1 MLYCWDMDSCLV
13 NSVFFGRL
21 RKNFLEGYRRL
32 EKPKSNAMKFRQVL
46 LSAFVFVTACSS
58 PKYTYHFDHY
68 DYNSGKKVDAP
79 REDLMEENP
88 LALDEKTLVVS
99 STIEPVAIAEKKE
112 ARYSSVKEVAEKFKI
127 MSKQEKKVFRKE
139 LRRDLLNYSKKTVLK
154 KNNAVD
160 GVDGVEATQ
169 KFDTLVT
176 LAIIFGGAGIVMIM
190 LANISNAFWVAG
202 AISLAIGAF
211 FFVKWVANGNG

>member
-21 RKNFLEGYRRL
+21 RKNFLEGYPRL

-58 PKYTYHFDHY
+58 PKYVYHFDHY

-79 REDLMEENP
+79 REDVMEENP

-99 STIEPVAIAEKKE
+99 ATIEPVAIAEKKE
-112 ARYSSVKEVAEKFKI
+112 APYSSVKEVAEKFKT
-127 MSKQEKKVFRKE
+127 MSKQEKKEFRKE
-139 LRRDLLNYSKKTVLK
+139 LRKELVNYTKKNVLK
-154 KNNAVD
+154 KND

-176 LAIIFGGAGIVMIM
+176 LAIIFGGAGIVFIT

-202 AISLAIGAF
+202 AISLVIGAF

>member
-21 RKNFLEGYRRL
+21 RKNFLKGYPRL
-32 EKPKSNAMKFRQVL
+32 EKPKSNAMKFRLLL
-46 LSAFVFVTACSS
+46 LSAFVFLTACSS
-58 PKYTYHFDHY
+58 PKYVYHFDHY
-68 DYNSGKKVDAP
+68 DYKSGKKADAP
-79 REDLMEENP
+79 REELIVENP
-88 LALDEKTLVVS
+88 LALDETTLVVS
-99 STIEPVAIAEKKE
+99 STVEPVVIAEKKE
-112 ARYSSVKEVAEKFKI
+112 ASFSSVKEVAEKFKT
-127 MSKQEKKVFRKE
+127 MSKQEKKEFRKE
-139 LRRDLLNYSKKTVLK
+139 LRKELVNYTKKNVLK
-154 KNNAVD
+154 KND

-176 LAIIFGGAGIVMIM
+176 LAIIFGGAGIVFIT

-202 AISLAIGAF
+202 AISLVIGAF

>member
-1 MLYCWDMDSCLV
+1 
-13 NSVFFGRL
+13 
-21 RKNFLEGYRRL
+21 
-32 EKPKSNAMKFRQVL
+32 MKFRQIL

-58 PKYTYHFDHY
+58 PKYVYHFDHY

-88 LALDEKTLVVS
+88 FALDEKTLVVS
-99 STIEPVAIAEKKE
+99 STIEPVAISEKKE
-112 ARYSSVKEVAEKFKI
+112 APYSSVKEVAEKFKT

-139 LRRDLLNYSKKTVLK
+139 LRRDLLNYSKKAILK
-154 KNNAVD
+154 KDNPVD

-176 LAIIFGGAGIVMIM
+176 LAIVFGGAGIVMIM